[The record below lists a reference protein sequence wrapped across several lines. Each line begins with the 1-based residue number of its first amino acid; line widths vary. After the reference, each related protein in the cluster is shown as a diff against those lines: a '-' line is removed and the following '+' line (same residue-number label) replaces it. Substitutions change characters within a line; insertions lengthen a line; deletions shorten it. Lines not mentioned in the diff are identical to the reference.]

1 MGFLR
6 RGRRDLPRMTAIFD
20 HRERGLHLLNRSPTL
35 RPAMTRIAMAHLAE
49 QLALA
54 DLEYLTNVFQHELD
68 ARRGRAKYQPTL
80 LHASGSADTAT
91 AEG

>member
-1 MGFLR
+1 
-6 RGRRDLPRMTAIFD
+6 MTAIFD
-20 HRERGLHLLNRSPTL
+20 HRERGLHLLNRSETL

-49 QLALA
+49 QLALD
-54 DLEYLTNVFQHELD
+54 DLEYLATVFQHELD